1 MMNYKGYVGVV
12 EFDAEDRMFY
22 GKVIGLNDVIGFEG
36 SSVEGLETSFHRAVD
51 AYLDVCEEMGRAP
64 EKTYSG
70 TIYVRTDPEVH
81 KRVDRAATMSNTSIN
96 QWVKLALLSYL
107 EKEQKASQSR

>member
-1 MMNYKGYVGVV
+1 MDYKGYLGVV

-22 GKVIGLNDVIGFEG
+22 GKVIGLTDVIGFEG
-36 SSVEGLETSFHRAVD
+36 SSVEELESSFHRAVD
-51 AYLDVCEEMGRAP
+51 TYLAVCEEEGREP

-81 KRVDRAATMSNTSIN
+81 RRVDRAATLSNQSIN
-96 QWVKLALLSYL
+96 QWVQHALVEYL
-107 EKEQKASQSR
+107 EREHEAGRAP